1 MKRTKT
7 IILSLSI
14 LLLFGFVANKD
25 LEKIW
30 TEQCKIQKVI
40 DYEKE
45 LSNKSEFLKMNSS
58 LSKSVYPLL
67 DQYKIANPIIVKR
80 KQTGFL
86 PLYAEYY
93 YSASDSILRYVSY
106 DWERD
111 KFGNF
116 FKKQEI
122 WKEESTKLN
131 EYNKEYE
138 RIKSNLETQLG
149 KPTTEDK
156 ELQKVKSDDPERG
169 DYYTREANWE
179 TDAYHAEVGMIFE
192 SMTYRIRMIYYWKNK

>member
-1 MKRTKT
+1 MKQTHIF
-7 IILSLSI
+7 IIAVMGI
-14 LLLFGFVANKD
+14 LAFSFVKNNEA
-25 LEKIW
+25 EKIW
-30 TEQCKIQKVI
+30 TEQSKIDKVI
-40 DYEKE
+40 AYEKG
-45 LSNKSEFLKMNSS
+45 LSKKSEFLKINSS

-67 DQYKIANPIIVKR
+67 DQYKMANPIIVKR

-116 FKKQEI
+116 FDKQKI
-122 WKEESTKLN
+122 WDEEKTKLK

-138 RIKSNLETQLG
+138 RIKTQLETQIG

-156 ELQKVKSDDPERG
+156 EPQITKSTAGRG
-169 DYYTREANWE
+169 DYLSREANWE
-179 TDAYHAEVGMIFE
+179 TDEYHAEVGMIFE
-192 SMTYRIRMIYYWKNK
+192 SMTYRIRMTYYWKK